1 MRALT
6 LIQAMALVLI
16 LSCVAAR
23 AQVPVKQYEV
33 ILYEGSPPEEYFG
46 EARDNPKEKALLS
59 MRVEEGEKFHA
70 EGNSVM
76 FEGKIL
82 SVKEARLELKIEKS
96 RLGSTECSSISAT
109 VELGGALSP
118 RSCAFS
124 SIIFIYYFR
133 VKSVNE
139 KKDRLSM
146 PLTAPLNNHCARP
159 CAWGPR

>member
-1 MRALT
+1 L
-6 LIQAMALVLI
+6 
-16 LSCVAAR
+16 
-23 AQVPVKQYEV
+23 
-33 ILYEGSPPEEYFG
+33 G
-46 EARDNPKEKALLS
+46 EARDEPKEKPLLA

-70 EGNSVM
+70 EGNGVM

-82 SVKEARLELKIEKS
+82 SVKEAKLELRIEKS
-96 RLGSTECSSISAT
+96 RLGTTECNSISAT

-139 KKDRLSM
+139 KKDGSSL
-146 PLTAPLNNHCARP
+146 PLTAPASLARAQNFSRNSRFRTAP
-159 CAWGPR
+159 SDKSLDASGGSVKSLPTPLPQVVLTDWSGDA